1 MSDPRTYIT
10 IAFFIATGEPPLCM
24 AVSVL
29 FALRNAIDGARENAG
44 DNDWYRFGKKNITL
58 IYVEVSLYLYF

>member
-1 MSDPRTYIT
+1 
-10 IAFFIATGEPPLCM
+10 M